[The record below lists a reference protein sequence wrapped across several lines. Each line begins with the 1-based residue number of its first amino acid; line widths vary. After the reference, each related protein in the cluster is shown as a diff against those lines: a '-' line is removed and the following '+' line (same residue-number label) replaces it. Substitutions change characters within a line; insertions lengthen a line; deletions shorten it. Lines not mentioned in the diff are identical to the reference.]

1 MEWMW
6 RIFNCEGHAPNSGS
20 RKFDENITIIEVE
33 EEREET
39 FCNAHTNQFLFL
51 FLIPDVNFQCN
62 SLSGTAVLIGAHKT
76 YTEEDYNP
84 VNSVWRTIK
93 KRIKHPSY
101 SSSTFSYDYMLLK
114 LDQPVHHLPTIKLND
129 DYNTP
134 SVGSQVTVMGF
145 GETGARVG
153 YDSTID
159 SFQIEDYGAADNARS
174 GNGTNTERSSV
185 DVLRKVTVDV
195 IDFDDC
201 NSNRGY
207 GGFIKD
213 PIMICAGVE
222 NGGKDAC
229 IGDSGGPLVQKI
241 RDEYVQVGVV
251 SFGAGCARANKPGV
265 YSRVRVHIVV
275 IDDILQMFAVFAI
288 GYFQQKRVLTWY
300 LRD

>member
-1 MEWMW
+1 MG
-6 RIFNCEGHAPNSGS
+6 I
-20 RKFDENITIIEVE
+20 
-33 EEREET
+33 
-39 FCNAHTNQFLFL
+39 
-51 FLIPDVNFQCN
+51 QCN
-62 SLSGTAVLIGAHKT
+62 SLSGTDVLIGAFKS

-101 SSSTFSYDYMLLK
+101 SSSTFTYDYMLLK
-114 LDQPVHHLPTIKLND
+114 LNEPVHHLPTIKLNN

-134 SVGSQVTVMGF
+134 ADGSQVTVMGF
-145 GETGARVG
+145 GETSARVG

-159 SFQIEDYGAADNARS
+159 SFQIEEFGAAGNARS
-174 GNGTNTERSSV
+174 GNGTIAERSSV
-185 DVLRKVTVDV
+185 DVLRQVTVDV

-201 NSNRGY
+201 NSNTGY

-265 YSRVRVHIVV
+265 YSRVRIHIVV
-275 IDDILQMFAVFAI
+275 VDDISSDVCCLRYWMFPADVCSYLSFA
-288 GYFQQKRVLTWY
+288 GKNYYFQVSAVYDWIHEEICDNSAAPPVSQRAISPLKVNVF
-300 LRD
+300 